1 MSQSIAHYC
10 QRCLAANPLGT
21 DFCGRCGTR
30 LMLVVEPTSSR
41 FESGES
47 AVSTSEH
54 LLERISATENR
65 ITRLA
70 ERLER
75 SLDLVLRQAQ
85 NSYVDRSLLK
95 VLVDILAE
103 EGLINK
109 QRLEQLFSEQC
120 EKDGREQS
128 QEVKAKAPTNASRKL
143 SRPQKKRSPKRTR
156 RQ

>member
-1 MSQSIAHYC
+1 MSKSIAHYC

-30 LMLVVEPTSSR
+30 LMLVVERTSTR
-41 FESGES
+41 YEAAESG
-47 AVSTSEH
+47 VSTNEH

-95 VLVDILAE
+95 VLVDVLAE
-103 EGLINK
+103 DGLINK
-109 QRLEQLFSEQC
+109 QRLEQLWRKQC
-120 EKDGREQS
+120 ENDEGDRIQGADTKQ
-128 QEVKAKAPTNASRKL
+128 QAKLPRKIA
-143 SRPQKKRSPKRTR
+143 RPQKKRSPKRTR
-156 RQ
+156 R

>member
-1 MSQSIAHYC
+1 MSKSIAHYC
-10 QRCLAANPLGT
+10 QKCLAANPLGT

-30 LMLVVEPTSSR
+30 LMLVVERTSTR
-41 FESGES
+41 FEAAEAG
-47 AVSTSEH
+47 VSTNEH

-85 NSYVDRSLLK
+85 NSYIDRSLLK
-95 VLVDILAE
+95 VLVDVLAE
-103 EGLINK
+103 DGLINK
-109 QRLEQLFSEQC
+109 QRIEQLWSKQC
-120 EKDGREQS
+120 EKDEGDRS
-128 QEVKAKAPTNASRKL
+128 QGTVTKQRRNLPRKTA
-143 SRPQKKRSPKRTR
+143 RPQKKRSLKRTR